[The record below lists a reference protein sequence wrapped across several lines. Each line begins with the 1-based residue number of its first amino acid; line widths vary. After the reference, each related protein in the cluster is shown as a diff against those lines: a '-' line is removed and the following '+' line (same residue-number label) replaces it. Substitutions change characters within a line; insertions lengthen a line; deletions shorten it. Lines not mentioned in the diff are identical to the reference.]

1 MRVVALCLALCASPT
16 FAQDLSFEFQE
27 ETTPT
32 RDSYGRM
39 PHFSGLVRSGDL
51 SIVRAAGGAVA
62 TPSGPIGIS
71 AQTLLVN
78 RHDASGRVRSMT
90 PLMLGAQRL
99 RGDAEPLPDGGML
112 VFARVDQAAGESHAA
127 IIRFDPQGR
136 EMWRNRMSTRGVSS
150 CNHAQSLCAFVAL
163 TRAVHEGSQ
172 LWVSGYFKRG
182 TLQTDNA
189 RIRGRRYMNQ
199 FLLKLDLDTGA
210 LVWTRSG
217 GGGDDN
223 LAKQGDALVY
233 WEKQRDQH
241 WIQHVSADTG
251 RRLHRV
257 PLQASGSIQNFVAHG
272 DGYAGLVETHIAAEH
287 RNIAHIVGWDALG
300 RERFR
305 HNADLFGKI
314 RSYGDILL
322 VTDAEPTS
330 LRTVGVVGEG
340 VRITALDTSGRST
353 RTADF
358 GGWWF
363 PSSLQPS
370 LRDGHI
376 HLSGVL
382 ADGERY
388 VITSLREGVYIPSGT
403 APGTERT
410 VRRGPTT
417 SVGEQPFL

>member
-1 MRVVALCLALCASPT
+1 MRVAALCLALCASPT

-62 TPSGPIGIS
+62 TPSGPIGIG
-71 AQTLLVN
+71 AQTLLLN
-78 RHDASGRVRSMT
+78 RHDASGRVRSVT

-112 VFARVDQAAGESHAA
+112 VFAHVEQAAGESHAA

-189 RIRGRRYMNQ
+189 RIRGRRYMNR

-233 WEKQRDQH
+233 WEKRRDQH

-272 DGYAGLVETHIAAEH
+272 DGYAGLVETWIAAEH
-287 RNIAHIVGWDALG
+287 RNIAHIVGWDAEG

-305 HNADLFGKI
+305 LEADLSSSLQ
-314 RSYGDILL
+314 SYGETI
-322 VTDAEPTS
+322 VMTDARPVS
-330 LRTVGVVGEG
+330 LRDVGAVGDG
-340 VRITALDTSGRST
+340 VRVVALNTSGQVIRDASF
-353 RTADF
+353 A
-358 GGWWF
+358 GWWF
-363 PSSLQPS
+363 PSSLRGT
-370 LRDGHI
+370 LRDGRL
-376 HLSGVL
+376 HLSGVW
-382 ADGERY
+382 ADGDRY
-388 VITSLREGVYIPSGT
+388 TITSVQEGTRIPRGMV
-403 APGTERT
+403 PGVER
-410 VRRGPTT
+410 RHRHPPPTDR
-417 SVGEQPFL
+417 VELPL